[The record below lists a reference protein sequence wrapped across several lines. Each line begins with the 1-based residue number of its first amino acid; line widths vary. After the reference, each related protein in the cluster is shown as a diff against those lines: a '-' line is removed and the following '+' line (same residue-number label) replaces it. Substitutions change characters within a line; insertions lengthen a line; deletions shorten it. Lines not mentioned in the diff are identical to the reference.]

1 LIFTIA
7 QFAFGNGGLIDP
19 NFQNKGIYK
28 FVEIFECKLFQ
39 EDGLHKANNIQSFD
53 LNITELISVT
63 QQNLK
68 NHKNK
73 SLIID

>member
-7 QFAFGNGGLIDP
+7 QFASGNGGLIDP

-28 FVEIFECKLFQ
+28 FVEIFECKLLQ
-39 EDGLHKANNIQSFD
+39 EEGHKANNIQSFD